1 MPYLSAVELLDTV
14 NNGRSMW
21 DRNIA
26 LPIEYGRT
34 GLAIQATENI
44 PANVKRVV
52 GLAQDSRA
60 PDYHVQTVLGTTLK
74 TYGASV
80 QTQLRRSIAGVP
92 ITLEVGMVGYI
103 KSVPRVV
110 FLNSYYAY
118 GNLRSA
124 SPEDIRWYSERG
136 STDLQLNE
144 LLAMLLAAQYRFD
157 YASVK
162 PQKVSLT

>member
-1 MPYLSAVELLDTV
+1 MPYLSAVQLLNTV
-14 NNGRSMW
+14 NNGRSKWNHEM
-21 DRNIA
+21 A

-34 GLAIQATENI
+34 GLAIEATENI
-44 PANVKRVV
+44 PAIVKRVV
-52 GLAQDSRA
+52 GLAHDSRA
-60 PDYHVQTVLGTTLK
+60 PDYHVQTVLGITLK

-80 QTQLRRSIAGVP
+80 QTQLRRSIAGVL

-110 FLNSYYAY
+110 FFDSYYVY

-124 SPEDIRWYSERG
+124 SPEDMRWYSERG

-144 LLAMLLAAQYRFD
+144 LLAMLLAAQYGFD
-157 YASVK
+157 YASVN
-162 PQKVSLT
+162 PHKVSQT